1 MFEKMASCRFVHT
14 IAVHRHCMFIFRG
27 WYFHDYLV
35 EIVLSIVPQCTLDSF
50 LVPEVLDPVEPSVPQ
65 HNALLFVNELVCR

>member
-1 MFEKMASCRFVHT
+1 
-14 IAVHRHCMFIFRG
+14 MFIFRG

-65 HNALLFVNELVCR
+65 HNALLIVNELVCR